1 MGRVGGVNLQVWP
14 FPLGSP
20 RGPGVVSGTPQSLLA
35 SAPANSI
42 ITMEMGSERWGWS
55 QGTVLLEQKGQE
67 METLSRLVVWFV
79 CYNRLSFLE
88 QF

>member
-1 MGRVGGVNLQVWP
+1 MGRVRGVNLQVWL

-20 RGPGVVSGTPQSLLA
+20 RGPGAVSGTPQSLLA

-42 ITMEMGSERWGWS
+42 ITMATGSRRWDCS

-67 METLSRLVVWFV
+67 METLSRFVVWFI
-79 CYNRLSFLE
+79 CYNRLYFLE